1 MNNQA
6 SERLFDVI
14 VWGASGF
21 TGRLVAEYL
30 ATKYSSGELRWAMAG
45 RNLQKLESIRDE
57 LGTAASNIPLITADS
72 HDAESLAALVAQ
84 THVVCTT
91 VGPYAKY
98 GSELVAACA
107 RHGTHYCDLA
117 GEPQWMREMI
127 DTHQAAAERS
137 GARIVHACGFDS
149 VPSDMGVFFLQRE
162 ALKRHQQYCQRIKYR
177 LKAAKGGPSGGTV
190 ASLLNAVEA
199 GRANR
204 DVARILAHPYSLNP
218 EGERSGPD
226 GRDQQG
232 VVYDRHVK
240 AWTAPFVM
248 ATINTKVVRRTNA
261 VTGYRYGKDF
271 RYDEATIMGAG
282 IAGWLKAGMLTS
294 GLAGFMVGAAFAPT
308 RKLLN
313 SFFLPQPGDGPSK
326 VQRETG
332 FYNIVFVG
340 IFADGSTLRARVKGD
355 RDPGYGSTSKMLSE
369 AAVCLALD
377 NAYPQLPGGF
387 WTPASAMGDSLLE
400 RLIENAGLS
409 FVIE

>member
-1 MNNQA
+1 MNIET
-6 SERLFDVI
+6 SDRPFDII

-30 ATKYSSGELRWAMAG
+30 ATQYSSGDLRWAMAG
-45 RNLQKLESIRDE
+45 RNLQKLESIRNE
-57 LGTAASNIPLITADS
+57 LDTAAGSVPLLTADS
-72 HDAESLAALVAQ
+72 HDAESIAALVTQ
-84 THVVCTT
+84 TRVVCTT

-127 DTHQAAAERS
+127 DTHQATAEQS
-137 GARIVHACGFDS
+137 GARIVHSCGFDS

-162 ALKRHQQYCQRIKYR
+162 ALKQRQQYCRRIKYR

-232 VVYDRHVK
+232 VVYDRHVQ

-261 VTGYRYGKDF
+261 VSGYRYGKDF
-271 RYDEATIMGAG
+271 RYDESTIVGAG
-282 IAGWLKAGMLTS
+282 IAGWTKAGMLTS
-294 GLAGFMVGAAFAPT
+294 GLAGFMLGAAFAPT

-313 SFFLPQPGDGPSK
+313 SFFLPQPGDGPTK

-377 NAYPQLPGGF
+377 NANPDLSGGF
-387 WTPASAMGDSLLE
+387 WTPASAMGEALLK
-400 RLIENAGLS
+400 RLIDNAGLS
-409 FVIE
+409 FTIE